1 MFKIEK
7 VDPNTKVLNLLPAD
21 AKVDSGAAVWT
32 LKADSTGTAG
42 DGVTEEG
49 TFRIHRAGTGD
60 VIETHCAHNV
70 TDANGEEIKLAD
82 VKLELKSDVTF
93 TLVADAAEVTLPL
106 NTADAS
112 VTDIVCIDPV
122 TKAAAGTADA
132 STGKISGLTAGKSYE
147 VTYKGVAVGSGVAV
161 DNDLADTDKLNLKQ
175 GRYHIHAL
183 CRFRDDSTSP
193 RMQNITSLTITPEG
207 RCCNGCGGSA
217 VKLV

>member
-21 AKVDSGAAVWT
+21 TKVESGVAVWT
-32 LKADSTGTAG
+32 LKAGVTGT
-42 DGVTEEG
+42 EKG

-60 VIETHCAHNV
+60 VVETHCAHNV
-70 TDANGEEIKLAD
+70 TDAAGEEIKLAD

-106 NTADAS
+106 NT
-112 VTDIVCIDPV
+112 TDKAVDSITCVDPV
-122 TKAAAGTADA
+122 TKAAAGTVAAD
-132 STGKISGLTAGKSYE
+132 TGKISGLTAGKSYE

-161 DNDLADTDKLNLKQ
+161 DSNLADADKLNLKQ

-207 RCCNGCGGSA
+207 RCCNGCGGSV